1 MSAVVA
7 THAIAVP
14 RGASTIERAI
24 IRLAAAITR
33 WVTRRAE
40 RREDRRERLLAA
52 IQAEQTRRTDPLAAE
67 HLLAQVGLMG
77 R

>member
-1 MSAVVA
+1 MSAV
-7 THAIAVP
+7 AITRVIPVP
-14 RGASTIERAI
+14 RGASLIERAS

-33 WVTRRAE
+33 WATGRAQ
-40 RREDRRERLLAA
+40 RREDRRATMLTA
-52 IQAEQTRRTDPLAAE
+52 IQAEQTRRTDPLATE